1 MEALGSV
8 TMRGML
14 LSTFAFAGLVTCS
27 PTDQNTG
34 PSLADDTD
42 PTTGPSLARGGRSS
56 VERSLSGHC
65 TTVVTRLVP
74 PPIEVQRI
82 EYSCH
87 LSHLGLTHAV
97 TTQTVDVTTGAISS
111 TGVYVA
117 ANGDRLNVDF
127 VGTAVLSFTD
137 PTDATVTFQGTQ
149 TLSPGSGRFAD
160 GHGTAGLTGTAH
172 INLITGAGTGEFDVE
187 GELTY

>member
-1 MEALGSV
+1 MEALRSV

-14 LSTFAFAGLVTCS
+14 MSTVAFVGLVSCS
-27 PTDQNTG
+27 STDQSTG
-34 PSLADDTD
+34 PSLADDAD
-42 PTTGPSLARGGRSS
+42 QTTEPSLARGGRLS
-56 VERSLSGHC
+56 VERPLSGRC

-82 EYSCH
+82 EYTCH

-117 ANGDRLNVDF
+117 ANGDQLNVDF

-137 PTDATVTFQGTQ
+137 PTDATVTFLGTQ
-149 TLSPGSGRFAD
+149 TLSPGTGRFVD
-160 GHGTAGLTGTAH
+160 GHGTAGLAGTAH
-172 INLITGAGTGEFDVE
+172 VNLITGAGTGEFSVE
-187 GELTY
+187 GNLTY